1 MKTLDRKLMRD
12 LWRLR
17 GQIIA
22 IALIVACGLASFV
35 SMSGTYAALKLT
47 QASYYDQYRFAHVF
61 ASLKRAPESLSNAIA
76 AIPGVAQAQTRV
88 VTEVTLDVPGLSEPA
103 SGRIVSIPEVQQPI
117 LNDLY
122 LRQGRY
128 IDPQQGSEVII
139 SEAFALANQ
148 LHIGDQIGAV
158 INGRWQQL
166 QIVGFALSPEYIY
179 EIGRGD
185 VFPDNRRF
193 GVLWMGRKALSQ
205 AFNMDGAFNDVALT
219 LMPAASVEDVIFR
232 LDQVLARYGGIGAI
246 ARKDQIS
253 HRFVSDEISQLQGH
267 AVLLPT
273 IFLGIGA
280 FLLHMVLMRLIGT
293 QRDQIAILKAFGY
306 SNATIGWHF
315 LKFVFVIVALGAFL
329 GTVVGVW
336 LGSGLIKLY
345 ADFYRFP
352 TLQYH
357 LSLVQQIQGILISA
371 GAATIG
377 ALGAVKR
384 AVSMPPAEAMRPE
397 PPAQFRRTLMEHFGL
412 QRWLSPV
419 WQIIIRNLE
428 RKGIQSL
435 LSILG
440 VAAAIM
446 LLVMGGYSRDA
457 MHYLMDIQ
465 FGVIQRDDVT
475 IVFNEPRPARTEY
488 ELQHLPGVLSV
499 EPLRMVPVRLR
510 SGHRTYQ
517 LALTGLRPETE
528 LRHLVDT
535 KLNPIALPLEGV
547 LLTNKLG
554 EILGVNP
561 GDDLTVEVLE
571 GDRAVRSVPVAGLID
586 EMIGLSAYMDLD
598 ALHRLMQEG
607 RVLSGAMLAVD
618 ATQIDSLYR
627 ALKQTPMVATV
638 RLRQATLQ
646 RFQETIAQNQAT
658 MNTIQIIFACIIA
671 MGVIYNAARI
681 ALSERSRELATL
693 RIIGFSRPQIAVIL
707 LGEQAIL
714 TLVAIPLGFIMGYG
728 LAGWLSRSLS
738 TDLFRFPL
746 VIHPASYAFAAIV
759 VGLAAIVSGLIVR
772 RNLDH
777 LDLIAV
783 LKTRE

>member
-1 MKTLDRKLMRD
+1 MNTLDRKLMRD

-35 SMSGTYAALKLT
+35 SMSGTYEALKLT
-47 QASYYDQYRFAHVF
+47 QANYYDQYRFAHVF
-61 ASLKRAPESLSNAIA
+61 ASLKRAPESLSNSIES
-76 AIPGVAQAQTRV
+76 IPGVAQAQTRV

-103 SGRIVSIPEVQQPI
+103 SGRIVSIPDVQQPI

-128 IDPQQGSEVII
+128 IDPLQGAEVII

-148 LHIGDQIGAV
+148 LHLGDQFGAV

-166 QIVGFALSPEYIY
+166 KIVGFALSPEYIY
-179 EIGRGD
+179 EVGHGD
-185 VFPDNRRF
+185 VFSDNHRF

-205 AFNMDGAFNDVALT
+205 AFNMGGAFNDVTLT
-219 LMPAASVEDVIFR
+219 LRPEASVEDVIFR
-232 LDQVLARYGGIGAI
+232 LDQIVARYGGIGAI

-267 AVLLPT
+267 AVLLPMS
-273 IFLGIGA
+273 FLGISA
-280 FLLHMVLMRLIGT
+280 FLLHMVLMRLIST
-293 QRDQIAILKAFGY
+293 QRDQIAVLKAFGY

-315 LKFVFVIVALGAFL
+315 LKFVFVIVALGAL
-329 GTVVGVW
+329 MGTVVGIW
-336 LGSGLIKLY
+336 LGSGLIKIY
-345 ADFYRFP
+345 TDFYRFP

-357 LSLVQQIQGILISA
+357 LSLVQQIQGILISG

-377 ALGAVKR
+377 ALEAVKR
-384 AVSMPPAEAMRPE
+384 AISMPPAEAMRPE
-397 PPAQFRRTLMEHFGL
+397 PPAQFRRTLMEHLGL

-428 RKGIQSL
+428 RKGFQSL
-435 LSILG
+435 LSIVA
-440 VAAAIM
+440 VAAAVM
-446 LLVMGGYSRDA
+446 LLLVGRYSVDA
-457 MHYLMDIQ
+457 VQYSMEVQ
-465 FGVIQRDDVT
+465 FGIIQRDDVT
-475 IVFNEPRPARTEY
+475 IGFNEPRPARTEY
-488 ELQHLPGVLSV
+488 ELLHLPGVLRV
-499 EPLRMVPVRLR
+499 EPLRTVPVKLR
-510 SGHRTYQ
+510 FGHRTYQ
-517 LALTGLRPETE
+517 LALTGLRHGTE

-535 KLNPIALPLEGV
+535 KLNPIELPLEGV

-571 GDRAVRSVPVAGLID
+571 GDRAVRSVPVAGLVD

-598 ALHRLMQEG
+598 ALNRLMQEG
-607 RVLSGAMLAVD
+607 HVWSGAMLAVD
-618 ATQIDSLYR
+618 ATLIDSLYQE
-627 ALKQTPMVATV
+627 LKRTPMVATV
-638 RLRQATLQ
+638 SLRQATLK

-658 MNTIQIIFACIIA
+658 INTVQIIFACIIT

-693 RIIGFSRPQIAVIL
+693 RIIGFSRPQIALIL

-714 TLVAIPLGFIMGYG
+714 TLVAIPVGFIMGYG
-728 LAGWLSRSLS
+728 LAALVSRSLS
-738 TDLFRFPL
+738 TDLYRFPL
-746 VIHPASYAFAAIV
+746 VIHPISYAFAAFV
-759 VGLAAIVSGLIVR
+759 VGLAAIASGLIVR
-772 RNLDH
+772 RNLDR